1 MPAET
6 DIAIRVR
13 TALADYLKR
22 DVKTIKPS
30 DALRND
36 LGLDSMATIELLY
49 QIEDAFDVQIPDQD
63 LPALVTVAN
72 VTAYIEGKW
81 RPPSRRRQSHRPRDR
96 SRRKGIAG
104 MPAGQDRG

>member
-6 DIAIRVR
+6 DIASRVR

-36 LGLDSMATIELLY
+36 LGLDSMATIELVY

-63 LPALVTVAN
+63 LPSLVTVAN
-72 VTAYIEGKW
+72 VTAYIE
-81 RPPSRRRQSHRPRDR
+81 RNVAPARPAAAEPPSPRPKPKK
-96 SRRKGIAG
+96 KG
-104 MPAGQDRG
+104 

>member
-22 DVKTIKPS
+22 DVKTIKPNDS
-30 DALRND
+30 LRND
-36 LGLDSMATIELLY
+36 LGLDSMATIELVY

-63 LPALVTVAN
+63 LAKLVTVAN
-72 VTAYIEGKW
+72 VTAYLEGNVASAPPAAAK
-81 RPPSRRRQSHRPRDR
+81 PPSPPPKPK
-96 SRRKGIAG
+96 RKG
-104 MPAGQDRG
+104 

>member
-13 TALADYLKR
+13 AALADYLKR
-22 DVKTIKPS
+22 DVKTIKPG

-72 VTAYIEGKW
+72 VTEYVEGKVAAAQ
-81 RPPSRRRQSHRPRDR
+81 PKPKK
-96 SRRKGIAG
+96 KG
-104 MPAGQDRG
+104 

>member
-6 DIAIRVR
+6 DISIRIR
-13 TALADYLKR
+13 TALATYLKR

-36 LGLDSMATIELLY
+36 LGLDSMATIELLF

-63 LPALVTVAN
+63 LPTLVTVAN
-72 VTAYIEGKW
+72 VIAYLEERVAPAPVTAK
-81 RPPSRRRQSHRPRDR
+81 PPSPRAKPGK
-96 SRRKGIAG
+96 KG
-104 MPAGQDRG
+104 

>member
-13 TALADYLKR
+13 TALASYLKR
-22 DVKTIKPS
+22 DVKTIKPG

-49 QIEDAFDVQIPDQD
+49 QLEDAFDVPIPDKD
-63 LPALVTVAN
+63 LQTLVTVAN
-72 VTAYIEGKW
+72 VTAYVEGKVGKAAPAQPAATN
-81 RPPSRRRQSHRPRDR
+81 PPSPRPKPKK
-96 SRRKGIAG
+96 KG
-104 MPAGQDRG
+104 

>member
-1 MPAET
+1 MPPET

-13 TALADYLKR
+13 TALAEYLKR

-63 LPALVTVAN
+63 LPTLITVAN
-72 VTAYIEGKW
+72 VTAYVEGKVA
-81 RPPSRRRQSHRPRDR
+81 SVQAAAKK
-96 SRRKGIAG
+96 KG
-104 MPAGQDRG
+104 

>member
-22 DVKTIKPS
+22 DVKTIKPT

-63 LPALVTVAN
+63 LAKLVTVAN
-72 VTAYIEGKW
+72 VTAYIEGNVASARSAAAKPPAP
-81 RPPSRRRQSHRPRDR
+81 RPKPKN
-96 SRRKGIAG
+96 KG
-104 MPAGQDRG
+104 

>member
-1 MPAET
+1 MPTET
-6 DIAIRVR
+6 DIAIRIR

-49 QIEDAFDVQIPDQD
+49 EIEDAFDVQIPDKD
-63 LPALVTVAN
+63 LPSLVTVAN
-72 VTAYIEGKW
+72 VIAYIEGKVAPGQPAAANPPAI
-81 RPPSRRRQSHRPRDR
+81 RPKLKK
-96 SRRKGIAG
+96 KG
-104 MPAGQDRG
+104 

>member
-22 DVKTIKPS
+22 DAKTIKPS

-49 QIEDAFDVQIPDQD
+49 QIEDAFDVQIPDKD
-63 LPALVTVAN
+63 LAALVTVAN
-72 VTAYIEGKW
+72 VTAYIEGKVAPSQPVAAK
-81 RPPSRRRQSHRPRDR
+81 PPSPRP
-96 SRRKGIAG
+96 K
-104 MPAGQDRG
+104 PKKRG

>member
-1 MPAET
+1 MPADT
-6 DIAIRVR
+6 DIAVRIR

-49 QIEDAFDVQIPDQD
+49 EIEDAFDVQIPDED
-63 LPALVTVAN
+63 LAKLTTVAN
-72 VTAYIEGKW
+72 VTAYIEGKVAPAP
-81 RPPSRRRQSHRPRDR
+81 RGTAPPPSPQPKPKK
-96 SRRKGIAG
+96 KG
-104 MPAGQDRG
+104 

>member
-6 DIAIRVR
+6 DIAIRIR

-49 QIEDAFDVQIPDQD
+49 EIEDAFNVQIPDKD
-63 LPALVTVAN
+63 LQTLVTVAN
-72 VTAYIEGKW
+72 VTAYVEGKVGKAAPAQPAAAK
-81 RPPSRRRQSHRPRDR
+81 PPSPRPKPKK
-96 SRRKGIAG
+96 KG
-104 MPAGQDRG
+104 

>member
-13 TALADYLKR
+13 TALANYLKR
-22 DVKTIKPS
+22 DVKTIKLS

-49 QIEDAFDVQIPDQD
+49 EIEDAFDVQIPDRD
-63 LPALVTVAN
+63 LATLVTVAN
-72 VTAYIEGKW
+72 VTAYIEGKVAPAQPAAAK
-81 RPPSRRRQSHRPRDR
+81 PPSSRPKPGK
-96 SRRKGIAG
+96 KG
-104 MPAGQDRG
+104 

>member
-1 MPAET
+1 MPADT

-49 QIEDAFDVQIPDQD
+49 QIEDAFDVQIPDKD
-63 LPALVTVAN
+63 LPTLITVAN
-72 VTAYIEGKW
+72 VTAYVEGKVASVQ
-81 RPPSRRRQSHRPRDR
+81 PAAKK
-96 SRRKGIAG
+96 KG
-104 MPAGQDRG
+104 

>member
-6 DIAIRVR
+6 DIAIRIR

-49 QIEDAFDVQIPDQD
+49 EIEDAFNVQIPDKD
-63 LPALVTVAN
+63 LQTLVTVAN
-72 VTAYIEGKW
+72 VTAYIEEKVAPAKPAAAK
-81 RPPSRRRQSHRPRDR
+81 PPSPRPKPKKKR
-96 SRRKGIAG
+96 
-104 MPAGQDRG
+104 